1 MMRSVT
7 ESTIED
13 MALPSSVIPVHA
25 EIPRPFRVINTH
37 L

>member
-1 MMRSVT
+1 MMPSGT

-25 EIPRPFRVINTH
+25 EISRPFRVIKAH
-37 L
+37 